1 MIRKL
6 TGADIDET
14 ATIWLETNIKAH
26 DFISTEY
33 WQSNFDMVKEMLL
46 QAELYVYESE
56 GSIQGFIG
64 LNDEYIAGLF
74 VSEQA
79 QSHGIGKCLLNFMK
93 DQKRKLYTEREDRMR
108 ILIDTNILFSA
119 LLFPNSKPSRVLLY
133 IANHHEIVLCD
144 RNGIK

>member
-14 ATIWLETNIKAH
+14 AIIWLETNIKAH

-33 WQSNFDMVKEMLL
+33 WKSNFDMVKEMLL

-64 LNDEYIAGLF
+64 LNIAGLF

-93 DQKRKLYTEREDRMR
+93 DQKRKLSLSVYQKNIRAIHFYQREGFV
-108 ILIDTNILFSA
+108 IQCEKIDDHSGEKEYVMTWEN
-119 LLFPNSKPSRVLLY
+119 
-133 IANHHEIVLCD
+133 
-144 RNGIK
+144 

>member
-14 ATIWLETNIKAH
+14 ATIWLETNRKAH

-93 DQKRKLYTEREDRMR
+93 DQKRKLSLSVYQKNIRAIHFYQREGFV
-108 ILIDTNILFSA
+108 IQCEKIDDHSGEKEYVMTWEN
-119 LLFPNSKPSRVLLY
+119 
-133 IANHHEIVLCD
+133 
-144 RNGIK
+144 

>member
-14 ATIWLETNIKAH
+14 AIIWLETNIKAH

-33 WQSNFDMVKEMLL
+33 WKSNFDMVKEMLL

-93 DQKRKLYTEREDRMR
+93 DQKRKLSLSVYQKNIRAIHFYQREGFV
-108 ILIDTNILFSA
+108 IQCEKIDDHSGEKEYVMTWEN
-119 LLFPNSKPSRVLLY
+119 
-133 IANHHEIVLCD
+133 
-144 RNGIK
+144 

>member
-33 WQSNFDMVKEMLL
+33 WQSNFDMMKEMLL

-93 DQKRKLYTEREDRMR
+93 DQKRKLSLSVYQKNIRAIHFYQREGFV
-108 ILIDTNILFSA
+108 IQCEKIDEHTDE
-119 LLFPNSKPSRVLLY
+119 KEYVMTW
-133 IANHHEIVLCD
+133 EI
-144 RNGIK
+144 

>member
-14 ATIWLETNIKAH
+14 ATIWLETNRKAH

-46 QAELYVYESE
+46 QAEVYVYENE

-74 VSEQA
+74 VSNQA
-79 QSHGIGKCLLNFMK
+79 QSHGIGKCLLNFVK
-93 DQKRKLYTEREDRMR
+93 DQKRKLSLSVYQKNIRAIRFYQREGFV
-108 ILIDTNILFSA
+108 IQCEKIDDHSGEKEYVMTWEN
-119 LLFPNSKPSRVLLY
+119 
-133 IANHHEIVLCD
+133 
-144 RNGIK
+144 

>member
-14 ATIWLETNIKAH
+14 ATIWLETNRKAH

-119 LLFPNSKPSRVLLY
+119 LLFPNSKP
-133 IANHHEIVLCD
+133 
-144 RNGIK
+144 

>member
-14 ATIWLETNIKAH
+14 AIIWLETNRKAH
-26 DFISTEY
+26 DFISIEY

-79 QSHGIGKCLLNFMK
+79 QSHGIGKCLLNFVK
-93 DQKRKLYTEREDRMR
+93 DQKRKLSLSVYQKNIRAIRFYQREGFV
-108 ILIDTNILFSA
+108 IQCEKIDEHTDE
-119 LLFPNSKPSRVLLY
+119 KEYVMTW
-133 IANHHEIVLCD
+133 EI
-144 RNGIK
+144 

>member
-14 ATIWLETNIKAH
+14 AIIWLETNIKAH

-33 WQSNFDMVKEMLL
+33 WKSNFDMVKEMLL

-93 DQKRKLYTEREDRMR
+93 DQKRKLSLSVYQKNIRAIHFYQREGFVIQCEKLDDHSGEKEYVM
-108 ILIDTNILFSA
+108 TWEN
-119 LLFPNSKPSRVLLY
+119 
-133 IANHHEIVLCD
+133 
-144 RNGIK
+144 

>member
-14 ATIWLETNIKAH
+14 ATIWLETNRKAH

-33 WQSNFDMVKEMLL
+33 WKSNFDRVKEMLL
-46 QAELYVYESE
+46 QAEVYVYENE

-74 VSEQA
+74 VSNQA
-79 QSHGIGKCLLNFMK
+79 QSHGIGKCLLNFVK
-93 DQKRKLYTEREDRMR
+93 DQKRKLSLSVYQKNIRAIRFYQREGFV
-108 ILIDTNILFSA
+108 IQCEKIDDHSGEKEYVMTWEN
-119 LLFPNSKPSRVLLY
+119 
-133 IANHHEIVLCD
+133 
-144 RNGIK
+144 

>member
-14 ATIWLETNIKAH
+14 ATIWLETNRKAH

-46 QAELYVYESE
+46 QAKLYVYESE

-93 DQKRKLYTEREDRMR
+93 DQKRKLSLSVYQKNIRAIHFYQREGFV
-108 ILIDTNILFSA
+108 IQCEKIDEHTDE
-119 LLFPNSKPSRVLLY
+119 KEYVMTW
-133 IANHHEIVLCD
+133 EI
-144 RNGIK
+144 

>member
-93 DQKRKLYTEREDRMR
+93 DQKRKLSLSVYQKNIRAIHFYQREGFV
-108 ILIDTNILFSA
+108 IQCEKIDEHTDE
-119 LLFPNSKPSRVLLY
+119 KEYVMTW
-133 IANHHEIVLCD
+133 EI
-144 RNGIK
+144 

>member
-14 ATIWLETNIKAH
+14 AIIWLETNIKAH

-33 WQSNFDMVKEMLL
+33 WKSNFDMVKEMLL

-74 VSEQA
+74 VSDQA
-79 QSHGIGKCLLNFMK
+79 QSHGIGKCLLNFVK
-93 DQKRKLYTEREDRMR
+93 DQKRKLSLSVYQKNIRAIHFYQREGFV
-108 ILIDTNILFSA
+108 IQCEKIDEHTDE
-119 LLFPNSKPSRVLLY
+119 KEYVMTW
-133 IANHHEIVLCD
+133 EI
-144 RNGIK
+144 

>member
-6 TGADIDET
+6 TRADIDET
-14 ATIWLETNIKAH
+14 ATIWLETNRKAH

-93 DQKRKLYTEREDRMR
+93 DQKRKLSLSVYQKNIRAIHFYQREGFV
-108 ILIDTNILFSA
+108 IQCEKIDEHTDEKEYVMTWEN
-119 LLFPNSKPSRVLLY
+119 
-133 IANHHEIVLCD
+133 
-144 RNGIK
+144 

>member
-14 ATIWLETNIKAH
+14 ATIWLETNRKAH

-93 DQKRKLYTEREDRMR
+93 DQKRKLSLSVYQKNIRAIHFYQREGFV
-108 ILIDTNILFSA
+108 IQCEKIDEHTDE
-119 LLFPNSKPSRVLLY
+119 KEYVMTW
-133 IANHHEIVLCD
+133 EI
-144 RNGIK
+144 

>member
-14 ATIWLETNIKAH
+14 AIIWLETNIKAH

-33 WQSNFDMVKEMLL
+33 WKSNFDMVKEMLL

-74 VSEQA
+74 VSDQA

-93 DQKRKLYTEREDRMR
+93 DQKRKLSLSVYQKNIRAIHFYQREGFV
-108 ILIDTNILFSA
+108 IQCEKIDEHTDE
-119 LLFPNSKPSRVLLY
+119 KEYVMTW
-133 IANHHEIVLCD
+133 EI
-144 RNGIK
+144 

>member
-14 ATIWLETNIKAH
+14 ATIWLETNRKAH

-93 DQKRKLYTEREDRMR
+93 DQKRKLSLSVYQKNIRAIHFYQREGFVIRCEK
-108 ILIDTNILFSA
+108 IDEHTDE
-119 LLFPNSKPSRVLLY
+119 KEYVMTW
-133 IANHHEIVLCD
+133 EI
-144 RNGIK
+144 

>member
-14 ATIWLETNIKAH
+14 AIIWVETNRKAH
-26 DFISTEY
+26 DFISIEY

-93 DQKRKLYTEREDRMR
+93 DQKRKLSLSVYQKNIRAIHFYQREGFV
-108 ILIDTNILFSA
+108 IQCEKIDEHTDE
-119 LLFPNSKPSRVLLY
+119 KEYVMTW
-133 IANHHEIVLCD
+133 EI
-144 RNGIK
+144 

>member
-14 ATIWLETNIKAH
+14 AIIWLETNRKAH
-26 DFISTEY
+26 DFISIEY

-79 QSHGIGKCLLNFMK
+79 QSHGVGKCLLNFVK
-93 DQKRKLYTEREDRMR
+93 DQKRKLSLSVYQKNIRAIRFYQREGFV
-108 ILIDTNILFSA
+108 IQCEKIDEHTDE
-119 LLFPNSKPSRVLLY
+119 KEYVMTW
-133 IANHHEIVLCD
+133 EI
-144 RNGIK
+144 

>member
-14 ATIWLETNIKAH
+14 AIIWLETNRKAH
-26 DFISTEY
+26 DFISIEY

-93 DQKRKLYTEREDRMR
+93 DQKRKLSLSVYQKNIRAIHFYQREGFV
-108 ILIDTNILFSA
+108 IQCEKIDEHTDE
-119 LLFPNSKPSRVLLY
+119 KEYVMTW
-133 IANHHEIVLCD
+133 EI
-144 RNGIK
+144 

>member
-14 ATIWLETNIKAH
+14 ATIWLETNRKAH

-46 QAELYVYESE
+46 QAEVYVYENE

-93 DQKRKLYTEREDRMR
+93 DQKRKLSLSVYQKNIRAIHFYQREGFV
-108 ILIDTNILFSA
+108 IQCEKIDEHTDE
-119 LLFPNSKPSRVLLY
+119 KEYVMTW
-133 IANHHEIVLCD
+133 EI
-144 RNGIK
+144 

>member
-14 ATIWLETNIKAH
+14 AIIWLKTNRKAH
-26 DFISTEY
+26 DFISIEY

-79 QSHGIGKCLLNFMK
+79 QSHGIGKCLLNFVK
-93 DQKRKLYTEREDRMR
+93 DQKRKLSLSVYQKNIRAIRFYQREGFV
-108 ILIDTNILFSA
+108 IQCEKIDEHTDE
-119 LLFPNSKPSRVLLY
+119 KEYVMTW
-133 IANHHEIVLCD
+133 EI
-144 RNGIK
+144 

>member
-14 ATIWLETNIKAH
+14 ATIWLETNRKAH

-93 DQKRKLYTEREDRMR
+93 DQKRKLSLSVYQKNIRAIHFYQREGFV
-108 ILIDTNILFSA
+108 IQCEKIDEHTDEKEYVMTWEN
-119 LLFPNSKPSRVLLY
+119 
-133 IANHHEIVLCD
+133 
-144 RNGIK
+144 

>member
-14 ATIWLETNIKAH
+14 ATIWLETNRKAH

-46 QAELYVYESE
+46 QAEVYVYENE

-74 VSEQA
+74 VSNQA

-93 DQKRKLYTEREDRMR
+93 DQKRKLSLSVYQKNIRAIHFYQREGFV
-108 ILIDTNILFSA
+108 IQCEKIDEHTDE
-119 LLFPNSKPSRVLLY
+119 KEYVMTW
-133 IANHHEIVLCD
+133 EI
-144 RNGIK
+144 

>member
-14 ATIWLETNIKAH
+14 AIIWLETNKKAH

-93 DQKRKLYTEREDRMR
+93 DQKRKLSLSVYQKNIRAIHFYQREGFV
-108 ILIDTNILFSA
+108 IQCEKIDEHTDE
-119 LLFPNSKPSRVLLY
+119 KEYVMTW
-133 IANHHEIVLCD
+133 EI
-144 RNGIK
+144 

>member
-119 LLFPNSKPSRVLLY
+119 LLFPNSKP
-133 IANHHEIVLCD
+133 
-144 RNGIK
+144 

>member
-14 ATIWLETNIKAH
+14 AIIWLETNIKAH

-33 WQSNFDMVKEMLL
+33 WKSNFDMVKEMLL

-79 QSHGIGKCLLNFMK
+79 QSHGIGKCLLNFVK
-93 DQKRKLYTEREDRMR
+93 DQKRKLSLSVYQKNIRAIRFYQREGFV
-108 ILIDTNILFSA
+108 IQCEKIDDHSGEKEYVMTWEN
-119 LLFPNSKPSRVLLY
+119 
-133 IANHHEIVLCD
+133 
-144 RNGIK
+144 